1 MEPRQPNQSES
12 DFVSIVAHQ
21 LRTPLSGVKWTLD
34 MVLGGTLGALSAEQR
49 ALLLKCYES
58 NERMIVLIND
68 MLSVSRIDSD
78 KLEYRLVPTQ
88 ILDLLDN
95 VLFEMASSVGKKKL
109 RVLFANKDKN
119 LPRVLIDVEKMRAV
133 LQNLLENAIQYT
145 PKGGK
150 VEIDFQVVGE
160 LVQVSIKD
168 SGIGIP
174 EEDKKNIFKR
184 FFRAKNAAK
193 MEKNGSGLGLS
204 IARGII
210 EKHGGRLWFE
220 SKVEEGTTFSF
231 TIPIAK

>member
-150 VEIDFQVVGE
+150 VEIDFQVAGE

>member
-12 DFVSIVAHQ
+12 DFISIVAHQ

-34 MVLGGTLGALSAEQR
+34 MILGGTLGTLSAEQK

-68 MLSVSRIDSD
+68 MLSANRIDSD
-78 KLEYRLVPTQ
+78 KLEYHLVPTQ

-95 VLFEMASSVGKKKL
+95 VLFEMASSVSKKKL
-109 RVLFANKDKN
+109 RVLFVNKDKN

-133 LQNLLENAIQYT
+133 LQNLLENAIKYT
-145 PKGGK
+145 PEGRK

-160 LVQVSIKD
+160 LVQISIKD

-204 IARGII
+204 MSQGIV
-210 EKHGGRLWFE
+210 EKHGGKLWFE
-220 SKVEEGTTFSF
+220 SKVEEGSIFSF